1 MLPPRSTKFAFKC
14 QIGTDLNTENMSNAI
29 GKKIKQLFYIK
40 DEDNI
45 HLVCMRLEKA
55 ETRVFVRN
63 VLARL
68 ESAHNAHFKKPEG
81 SAAWVIFM
89 GDELKEGQGGEI
101 IQALKTERLANSLA
115 LTVSKCPGRH
125 RNDMLVE
132 ATFIPMSPAADPPAL
147 VVIDP
152 PMAADPPALVV
163 IDPPMAA
170 DPPALAFID
179 LPASIQES
187 RRLAE
192 LLNTI
197 LQGLQR
203 LPPHLSPFFGMAEE
217 VQTIVDRIMQQSA

>member
-1 MLPPRSTKFAFKC
+1 
-14 QIGTDLNTENMSNAI
+14 MSNAI

-152 PMAADPPALVV
+152 PMAADPPAL
-163 IDPPMAA
+163 
-170 DPPALAFID
+170 AFID

>member
-152 PMAADPPALVV
+152 PMAADPPAL
-163 IDPPMAA
+163 
-170 DPPALAFID
+170 AFID